1 MCRLCNFFRTVSKRP
16 PIEERFPRP
25 SVMGVVNVTP
35 DSFSDGGV
43 NLDPDVAAAA
53 ARRMRDEGAAIVD
66 VGGESTRPGS
76 TGVTAEEELRRVV
89 PVLERLRGDVP
100 VSIDTAKAEVAR
112 RARERGRAVTTTVEL
127 AGLEIFGYHG
137 VNEDERRDGQRFLYD
152 VWLDVGDAGASDRI
166 EDAVDYRQ
174 VAACVREV
182 SEASRY
188 HLLEALAGA
197 VADALL
203 GRFPVAAVRVRVR
216 KPDVRLP
223 VEFAAVSV
231 ERSR

>member
-1 MCRLCNFFRTVSKRP
+1 
-16 PIEERFPRP
+16 
-25 SVMGVVNVTP
+25 
-35 DSFSDGGV
+35 
-43 NLDPDVAAAA
+43 
-53 ARRMRDEGAAIVD
+53 
-66 VGGESTRPGS
+66 
-76 TGVTAEEELRRVV
+76 
-89 PVLERLRGDVP
+89 
-100 VSIDTAKAEVAR
+100 
-112 RARERGRAVTTTVEL
+112 VTTTVEL

-137 VNEDERRDGQRFLYD
+137 ANADERRDGQRFLYD
-152 VWLDVGDAGASDRI
+152 VWLDVGDAGSSDRI
-166 EDAVDYRQ
+166 QDAVDYRE

-182 SEASRY
+182 SEAHRY

-231 ERSR
+231 ERSRR